1 MLLAQ
6 EELLAVG
13 VEKHLLHLDLVD
25 LGLQFCRVH
34 LFQRLRPLRRLS
46 GARLDRGGC
55 AVATDRRREV
65 WVCNYDP
72 PRNVAGYRPY

>member
-13 VEKHLLHLDLVD
+13 VEKHLLHLGLVD

-34 LFQRLRPLRRLS
+34 LFQRLRPLHADCPGRDS
-46 GARLDRGGC
+46 IGGC

-72 PRNVAGYRPY
+72 PGNVAGYRPY